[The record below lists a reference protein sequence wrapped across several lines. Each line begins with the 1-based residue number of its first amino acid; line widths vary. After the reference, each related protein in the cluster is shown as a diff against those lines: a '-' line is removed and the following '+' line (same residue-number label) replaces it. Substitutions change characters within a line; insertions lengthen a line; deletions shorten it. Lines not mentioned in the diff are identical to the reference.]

1 MSKKPYYKNPLRDQN
16 PDFKPYVPQ
25 YRIKG
30 LEPTPIAT
38 GSVAEAGV
46 KVGLIKQT
54 KLPVSN
60 NNPRIR
66 PAPSISANVP
76 YAELPPD
83 TVKFGPPI
91 PNVGNNVENTWAGVD
106 GDIFDEEDTLYEK
119 LDPNHPMIDNNFDD
133 SANYADIPDELEAPP
148 TERFEYQHAVEDP
161 REYLLFVK
169 EKMIAT
175 GNLEGIEAEVKSLVF
190 GEHPLCKTT
199 TVENDDIVVFKKMK
213 IKVGVFIE

>member
-38 GSVAEAGV
+38 GSIAEAGV
-46 KVGLIKQT
+46 KVGLIKQ
-54 KLPVSN
+54 KKVPVAYD
-60 NNPRIR
+60 NPRLK

-83 TVKFGPPI
+83 TVKFGPPL

-106 GDIFDEEDTLYEK
+106 GDIFDEEI
-119 LDPNHPMIDNNFDD
+119 DPNHPMIDNNFDD
-133 SANYADIPDELEAPP
+133 PVNYADIPEELEAPP
-148 TERFEYQHAVEDP
+148 TERFEHQPSLEDS
-161 REYLLFVK
+161 REYLLFVQD
-169 EKMIAT
+169 KMIAT
-175 GNLEGIEAEVKSLVF
+175 GNLQGIEAEVKALVF
-190 GEHPLCKTT
+190 GEHALCGTT
-199 TVENDDIVVFKKMK
+199 TFETDDIVVFKKMK